1 MAKKQPNEK
10 PKKKHHRIK
19 KLMKLAVVAGAAYGV
34 KKYLDSKKGF
44 TKKPVR

>member
-1 MAKKQPNEK
+1 MGKHKTNDK

-44 TKKPVR
+44 SKKPLR